1 MLFKRREKGNF
12 TSNILYFLWP
22 KKGWR
27 RIIKYIALR
36 LKRLPHSPHSIAL
49 GFTFGVS
56 ASITPFFGLHFFIGI
71 FLAWLFRVSI
81 FASLIGNLVG
91 NPWTFPF
98 IWIMNYKVGILFYS
112 TSNVPNI
119 NMKLLS
125 NELLLLW
132 NGFYTFFIKFSY
144 VDSLNN
150 LKELQII
157 PPMIFGSFILII
169 LIGMPCYFL
178 SRLIIINY
186 KNKIKLLK
194 KKT

>member
-12 TSNILYFLWP
+12 IYNILYFLWP
-22 KKGWR
+22 KKGWM

-49 GFTFGVS
+49 GFTFGV
-56 ASITPFFGLHFFIGI
+56 AAAITPFFGLHFFIGI
-71 FLAWLFRVSI
+71 FLAWLFRASI
-81 FASLIGNLVG
+81 FASIIGNLVG

-186 KNKIKLLK
+186 KNKIKLSK

>member
-1 MLFKRREKGNF
+1 MLFKRREKDNF
-12 TSNILYFLWP
+12 IYNILYFLWP

>member
-12 TSNILYFLWP
+12 ISNILYFLWP

-49 GFTFGVS
+49 GFTFGIS

>member
-12 TSNILYFLWP
+12 ISNILYFLWP

-49 GFTFGVS
+49 GFTLGVS
-56 ASITPFFGLHFFIGI
+56 AAITPFFGLHFFIGM

-81 FASLIGNLVG
+81 FASIIGNLVG

-98 IWIMNYKVGILFYS
+98 IWIINYKIGVLFYS
-112 TSNVPNI
+112 TSNVPIINI
-119 NMKLLS
+119 KLLFK
-125 NELLLLW
+125 ELHLLW
-132 NGFYTFFIKFSY
+132 NGFYIFFIEFNY
-144 VDSLNN
+144 VDSLDN

-157 PPMIFGSFILII
+157 PPMILGSFILII
-169 LIGMPCYFL
+169 LIVMPCYFL

>member
-12 TSNILYFLWP
+12 IYNILYFLWP

-49 GFTFGVS
+49 GFTFGV
-56 ASITPFFGLHFFIGI
+56 AAAITPFFGLHFFIGI
-71 FLAWLFRVSI
+71 FLAWCFRASI
-81 FASLIGNLVG
+81 FASIIGNLVG

-98 IWIMNYKVGILFYS
+98 IWIMNYKIGILFYS

-132 NGFYTFFIKFSY
+132 NGFYTFFIKFNY

-186 KNKIKLLK
+186 RNKIKLSK

>member
-1 MLFKRREKGNF
+1 MLFKRREKDNF
-12 TSNILYFLWP
+12 ISNILYFLWP

-27 RIIKYIALR
+27 RIIKYIGLR

-112 TSNVPNI
+112 TSNIPNI

-178 SRLIIINY
+178 SRLIVINY
-186 KNKIKLLK
+186 KYKIKLLK